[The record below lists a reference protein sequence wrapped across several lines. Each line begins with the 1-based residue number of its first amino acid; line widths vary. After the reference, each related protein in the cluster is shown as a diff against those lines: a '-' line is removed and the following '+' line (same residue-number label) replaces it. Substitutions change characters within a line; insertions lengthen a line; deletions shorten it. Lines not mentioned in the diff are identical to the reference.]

1 MIPIS
6 IKWVLRRLDSSMNIS
21 CSAEYS
27 PTAVIKMLRN
37 ISFRS
42 AADLWKKF
50 VAHQKLDKLQWIS
63 PLLPR
68 YSTNTLPSKS
78 PFQKPTHLN
87 TNLPSV
93 RPKTQYNEFNRLA
106 TIHTSISVA
115 SNSFLLPLG
124 PTKRLLTHP
133 HFLYIVKTFPTV
145 YRLICKRLLIFLF
158 EYPSRCRNTI
168 LQRRSSLRLFGIFL
182 AFVSE

>member
-1 MIPIS
+1 METLFPVSLSIS
-6 IKWVLRRLDSSMNIS
+6 ETNSSKYQS
-21 CSAEYS
+21 TFCS
-27 PTAVIKMLRN
+27 TKDLRN
-37 ISFRS
+37 
-42 AADLWKKF
+42 
-50 VAHQKLDKLQWIS
+50 
-63 PLLPR
+63 
-68 YSTNTLPSKS
+68 N
-78 PFQKPTHLN
+78 
-87 TNLPSV
+87 
-93 RPKTQYNEFNRLA
+93 QYNEFNRLA
-106 TIHTSISVA
+106 TIHTFISVA

-124 PTKRLLTHP
+124 PTKGLLTHP